1 MTEPFSFSGC
11 SAVFDQMTEIVG
23 HHIGNWQDGDTVP
36 LFESMMKLAID
47 IMSQTNFGAHF
58 RDKTNSTYLRQKY
71 SSVIDELDNVL
82 NGLWNFGSGDEREVQ
97 FEQNLGIF
105 KSEMKKI
112 VTEHRNRKEEGDYSL
127 APFLDALL
135 DNLDDEDEIIHQAIT
150 FMIGG
155 FHATGIY
162 LTWLLYFLA
171 QRPDIQR
178 KVREEVRRVRNEEG
192 FKTNNDMGKLVY
204 TRKVMNETLRYGKI
218 GLFSE
223 RQALRDMEIGGF
235 VITKGSQ
242 IINALA
248 VALDN
253 PETFANPGEFD
264 PEANFPDGKNPGM
277 AYSPFGFGVR
287 KCPGYRSLLF
297 GDYYFNK
304 SLNFPGLLTWR
315 WPLSQWRLSQ
325 CSGLSSWKIRK
336 KSSLCTG
343 LSLNQTKKY
352 L

>member
-1 MTEPFSFSGC
+1 
-11 SAVFDQMTEIVG
+11 MTEIVG
-23 HHIGNWQDGDTVP
+23 HHVGSWSDGDTGTVP
-36 LFESMMKLAID
+36 LHESMMKLAIN
-47 IMSQTNFGAHF
+47 IITQTNFGAHF
-58 RDKTNSTYLRQKY
+58 KDKANSDNLNQQY
-71 SSVIDELDNVL
+71 SSVINELDDVL
-82 NGLWNFGSGDEREVQ
+82 NGLWTFGSGDEREEK
-97 FEQNLGIF
+97 FEQNLRIF
-105 KSEMKKI
+105 KNEMKKI
-112 VTEHRNRKEEGDYSL
+112 VIEHRIRKGDGDYSL

-155 FHATGIY
+155 FHTTGSY
-162 LTWLLYFLA
+162 MTWFFYFLA

-178 KVREEVRRVRNEEG
+178 KVREEVRRVRDEEG
-192 FKTNNDMGKLVY
+192 FTGINDMKKLVY

-253 PETFANPGEFD
+253 PEAFANPGEFD

-287 KCPGYRSLLF
+287 KCPGYRSLL
-297 GDYYFNK
+297 
-304 SLNFPGLLTWR
+304 L
-315 WPLSQWRLSQ
+315 WRL
-325 CSGLSSWKIRK
+325 L
-336 KSSLCTG
+336 LM
-343 LSLNQTKKY
+343 L
-352 L
+352 